1 MFWLE
6 LVGAVVVATF
16 VIERVDECVVKR
28 WFANEYRKAA
38 AFWFGLSFCMLFYL
52 SLVTTSWVLRF
63 LIFLFFAIVVVT
75 LVYVIIEDWVRKRW
89 PLRPRALDPL
99 TEKRIEIVKGLLEAQ
114 RQRGPLSEWDPD
126 EERGK
131 VR

>member
-1 MFWLE
+1 ME

-89 PLRPRALDPL
+89 PNSPSRSRPVD
-99 TEKRIEIVKGLLEAQ
+99 GEADRNCQ
-114 RQRGPLSEWDPD
+114 RSVGGSATARTF
-126 EERGK
+126 ERVGS
-131 VR
+131 R